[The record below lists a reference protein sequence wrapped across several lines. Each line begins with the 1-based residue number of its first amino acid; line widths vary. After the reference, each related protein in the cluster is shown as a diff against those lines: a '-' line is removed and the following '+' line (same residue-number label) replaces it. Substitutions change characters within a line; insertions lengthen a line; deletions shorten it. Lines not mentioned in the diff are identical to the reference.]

1 MKLIPWWHHKKNK
14 TLCSFG
20 TQRFVFFYFS
30 TPKHIMFRE
39 RYEISQD
46 LRNIDLAD
54 IGDTDQI
61 GKDARSR
68 NTCTCTITLDLHR
81 ILLVALGCE

>member
-1 MKLIPWWHHKKNK
+1 MFSGGTTKKTKRCVPNEHSV
-14 TLCSFG
+14 L
-20 TQRFVFFYFS
+20 FFYFS

-68 NTCTCTITLDLHR
+68 NTCTCTITLNLHR
-81 ILLVALGCE
+81 ILLVAFGGE